1 MKSNRWLDKIKK
13 RSFWAAIIPAILLM
27 VQAAAALFGYSIDLG
42 EVGDRLLD
50 VINSVFA
57 VLLILE
63 WDWGSREKKE

>member
-50 VINSVFA
+50 FINSVFA
-57 VLLILE
+57 VLLILG
-63 WDWGSREKKE
+63 WDWGSDKTEK

>member
-27 VQAAAALFGYSIDLG
+27 VQAAAALFGYSLNLG

>member
-13 RSFWAAIIPAILLM
+13 RSFWAAIVPAILLM
-27 VQAAAALFGYSIDLG
+27 VQAAAALFGYSLNLG

-50 VINSVFA
+50 FINSVFA